1 MMALSDSQMKSKT
14 AQRNSLFYNQYR
26 YCIAWHMTH
35 AHMLR
40 VLDPQQVKQRIEYR
54 NGTAYQQFK
63 KNRVMEDQTI
73 TLLEACDYL
82 SSRPNPFRKNV
93 STSIIWFYT
102 NHPED
107 FDRLAAF
114 ENSRVESISEADV
127 CLEPGVVT
135 LTRPRHNYRTYFR
148 ELWLSSDQV
157 STIQRYFGARTDQFR
172 LSPGFRMLIEGT
184 RMWMTSNHFVD
195 HNEPQADFMINLACP
210 GMVRKTLPIV
220 ARG

>member
-1 MMALSDSQMKSKT
+1 MMVSLDSQMKPKT
-14 AQRNSLFYNQYR
+14 ARRNSLFYNQYR
-26 YCIAWHMTH
+26 YCVTWHIKH

-40 VLDPQQVKQRIEYR
+40 VLDPEQIKQRIEYR
-54 NGTAYQQFK
+54 NGTTYQPFK
-63 KNRVMEDQTI
+63 NSRVMEDQAV

-93 STSIIWFYT
+93 STGIIWFYT

-114 ENSRVESISEADV
+114 ENSTVENISEADV
-127 CLEPGVVT
+127 CLKPGVVT
-135 LTRPRHNYRTYFR
+135 LTRPRHQYRTYFR
-148 ELWLSSDQV
+148 ERWLSSDQV
-157 STIQRYFGARTDQFR
+157 TAIKRYFSARPSQFR

-184 RMWMTSNHFVD
+184 RAWMTANHFVD
-195 HNEPQADFMINLACP
+195 HDEPQADFMINLACP
-210 GMVRKTLPIV
+210 GIVRKTLPIV

>member
-1 MMALSDSQMKSKT
+1 MKSKT

-40 VLDPQQVKQRIEYR
+40 VLDTEQVKQRIEYR
-54 NGTAYQQFK
+54 NGTTYQQR
-63 KNRVMEDQTI
+63 KNIRVMEDQTI

-148 ELWLSSDQV
+148 ERWLSSDQV

-184 RMWMTSNHFVD
+184 RMWMTANHFVD
-195 HNEPQADFMINLACP
+195 HNEPQADFLINMACP
-210 GMVRKTLPIV
+210 GIVRKTLPIV